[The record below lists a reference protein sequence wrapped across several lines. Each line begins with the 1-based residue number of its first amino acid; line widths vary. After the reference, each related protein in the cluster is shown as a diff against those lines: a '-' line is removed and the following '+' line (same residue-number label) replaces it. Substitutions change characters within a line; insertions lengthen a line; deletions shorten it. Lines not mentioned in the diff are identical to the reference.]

1 MADDT
6 TPIGIA
12 TQAFSFLIRM
22 LWAFIGISMIDTY
35 SLKILLGIMGYL
47 LLLPIAI
54 VVLLADGKTWKN
66 DWGLI
71 FAPVDVFI
79 TAIKGRK
86 TNSSSRQVLI
96 GLLAV
101 SAFAGIIG
109 LLGATKVLDK
119 ALSSFAGVIALSLC
133 SVPGLLI
140 ALIPIAKDN
149 FIRRRNL
156 KRDGERFNAWKKRQM
171 ETITGEEF
179 LEILL
184 DYKTLDYVH
193 KFVETVSQQGVLQ
206 KGQASEQ
213 SIKQAIQT
221 IEATHGERQRASTI
235 DDMCILLERV
245 QKSA

>member
-1 MADDT
+1 
-6 TPIGIA
+6 
-12 TQAFSFLIRM
+12 
-22 LWAFIGISMIDTY
+22 MIDTY
-35 SLKILLGIMGYL
+35 SVKILLGIMGYL

-66 DWGLI
+66 DFGLI

-79 TAIKGRK
+79 IAIKGRK
-86 TNSSSRQVLI
+86 TNSLSRQVLI
-96 GLLAV
+96 GLLSV

-109 LLGATKVLDK
+109 LLGVTKVLDK

-133 SVPGLLI
+133 SVPGLLLV
-140 ALIPIAKDN
+140 LIPIAKDY
-149 FIRRRNL
+149 FIRRQNL
-156 KRDGERFNAWKKRQM
+156 KRDGERLNAWKKRQM

-179 LEILL
+179 VEILL
-184 DYKTLDYVH
+184 DYKTIDYVH
-193 KFVETVSQQGVLQ
+193 KFVETVSQQGILQ

-235 DDMCILLERV
+235 DDMCILLERI